1 MATDAIKTKQ
11 FLTARFKLF
20 LVSLMVAGAG
30 LVSTVS
36 AVAIDL
42 SGITDLIDEVVLI
55 MPAMVAMIIAAIPII
70 IILAI
75 AAFILGFLDSIVKSI
90 KGG

>member
-1 MATDAIKTKQ
+1 MATDAMHEKTQ
-11 FLTARFKLF
+11 RALRVRLF

-36 AVAIDL
+36 AVTIDL
-42 SGITDLIDEVVLI
+42 SGITDIIDEVVLI
-55 MPAMVAMIIAAIPII
+55 MPAMVTLIINAIPII

-75 AAFILGFLDSIVKSI
+75 AAFILGFLDSIVKQI
-90 KGG
+90 RG